1 MCALSLWKG
10 GFDLKLSGFAVNMC
24 NGHRVGEDVV
34 TLGPVV

>member
-24 NGHRVGEDVV
+24 NGHGVGEDMVA
-34 TLGPVV
+34 LAPVV

>member
-24 NGHRVGEDVV
+24 NGHGVGEGVV
-34 TLGPVV
+34 ALGRVL